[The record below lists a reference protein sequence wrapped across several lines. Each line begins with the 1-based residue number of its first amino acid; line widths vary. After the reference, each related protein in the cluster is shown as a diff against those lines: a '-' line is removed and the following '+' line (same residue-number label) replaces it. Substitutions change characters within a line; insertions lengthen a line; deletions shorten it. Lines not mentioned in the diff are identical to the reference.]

1 MPNNIKPFEEL
12 TLADDFMFYQVMQDD
27 EICIGVL
34 ERLLKIQIDH
44 IERQELQKEIKPYYQ
59 SKYIKLDVY
68 VKNDNRVYDIE
79 IQNEDMDE
87 LPKRVRYYQS
97 MIDSNELLK
106 GMEYRKLP
114 ESIIIFI
121 CTGDPFGKG
130 FPQYT
135 FKNICLEEKD
145 VVLKDESTKYFF
157 NSDAADKVTDIEIRS
172 FLDYIKNKRPT
183 DSFTNTIDLAVK
195 KVKEDESLRGIYMC
209 EPIRIQDAKWAARV
223 EDARN
228 FLRMN
233 VLTIEQIA
241 QGTNLPLRKV
251 QELAE
256 EIAKEKDC
264 PSGQS

>member
-1 MPNNIKPFEEL
+1 MHNNIKPFEEL
-12 TLADDFMFYQVMQDD
+12 SLADDFMFYQVMQDD

-34 ERLLKIQIDH
+34 ERLLKINIDH

-68 VKNDNRVYDIE
+68 VKNEDKVYDIE
-79 IQNEDMDE
+79 IQNEEMDE

-130 FPQYT
+130 FPQYS
-135 FKNICLEEKD
+135 FKNICLEEKEL
-145 VVLKDESTKYFF
+145 VLQDESTKYFF
-157 NSDAADKVTDIEIRS
+157 NSDAADKATDIEIRS

-183 DSFTNTIDLAVK
+183 DSFTTTIDLAVK

-223 EDARN
+223 EAAKKL
-228 FLRMN
+228 LRMN
-233 VLTIEQIA
+233 VLAHDQIA
-241 QGTNLPLRKV
+241 QAMDLPLKKV

-256 EIAKEKDC
+256 EVAAENAQQK
-264 PSGQS
+264 

>member
-27 EICIGVL
+27 KICIGVL
-34 ERLLKIQIDH
+34 ERLLKIDIDH

-68 VKNDNRVYDIE
+68 VKNDNKIYDIE

-97 MIDSNELLK
+97 MIDANELLK

-121 CTGDPFGKG
+121 CTSDPFGKEL
-130 FPQYT
+130 PQYT
-135 FKNICLEEKD
+135 FKNVCMEEKK
-145 VVLKDESTKYFF
+145 LILQDESTKYFF
-157 NSDAADKVTDIEIRS
+157 NVKAADKVEDIEIRA
-172 FLDYIKNKRPT
+172 FLDYINTKKPT
-183 DSFTNTIDLAVK
+183 DSFTQEIDAAVNTVK
-195 KVKEDESLRGIYMC
+195 QNEALRGIYMC

-223 EDARN
+223 EAAKN
-228 FLRMN
+228 LLRIG
-233 VLTIEQIA
+233 LGTHEQIA
-241 QGTNLPLRKV
+241 QVQDLPLKKV

-256 EIAKEKDC
+256 EVAAENENK
-264 PSGQS
+264 

>member
-1 MPNNIKPFEEL
+1 MANNIKPFEEL

-34 ERLLKIQIDH
+34 ERLLKINIDH

-68 VKNDNRVYDIE
+68 VKNEDKVYDIE

-130 FPQYT
+130 FPQYS
-135 FKNICLEEKD
+135 FKNICLEEKEL
-145 VVLKDESTKYFF
+145 VLQDESTKYFF
-157 NSDAADKVTDIEIRS
+157 NSDAADKATDIEIRS

-183 DSFTNTIDLAVK
+183 DSFTTTIDLAVK

-223 EDARN
+223 EAAKKL
-228 FLRMN
+228 LRMN
-233 VLTIEQIA
+233 VLAHDQIA
-241 QGTNLPLRKV
+241 QAMDLPLKKV

-256 EIAKEKDC
+256 EVAAENAQQK
-264 PSGQS
+264 

>member
-34 ERLLKIQIDH
+34 ERLLKINIDH

-68 VKNDNRVYDIE
+68 VKNDNKIYDIE

-106 GMEYRKLP
+106 GMEYRMLP

-135 FKNICLEEKD
+135 FKNICLEEKCL
-145 VVLKDESTKYFF
+145 VLNDESTKYFF
-157 NSDAADKVTDIEIRS
+157 NSDAADKVQDIEIRS

-183 DSFTNTIDLAVK
+183 DNFTHTIDLAVK
-195 KVKEDESLRGIYMC
+195 KVKTDESLRGIYMC

-223 EDARN
+223 EAAKN
-228 FLRMN
+228 WLRMGQ
-233 VLTIEQIA
+233 VTHEQIA
-241 QGTNLPLRKV
+241 QAENLPLKKV
-251 QELAE
+251 KELAE
-256 EIAKEKDC
+256 EIAAEKK
-264 PSGQS
+264 Q

>member
-34 ERLLKIQIDH
+34 ERLLKIEIDH

-68 VKNDNRVYDIE
+68 VKNDDKVYDIE

-97 MIDSNELLK
+97 MIDANELLK
-106 GMEYRKLP
+106 GMEYRMLP

-121 CTGDPFGKG
+121 CTSDPFGKG
-130 FPQYT
+130 LPQYT
-135 FKNICLEEKD
+135 FKNVCIEENH
-145 VVLKDESTKYFF
+145 LILQDESTKYFF
-157 NSDAADKVTDIEIRS
+157 NSDAADKAPDIEIRA

-195 KVKEDESLRGIYMC
+195 KVKTDESLRGIYMC

-223 EDARN
+223 EAAKN
-228 FLRMN
+228 LLRIG
-233 VLTIEQIA
+233 LGTHEQIA
-241 QGTNLPLRKV
+241 QVQDLPLKKV
-251 QELAE
+251 QELAQ
-256 EIAKEKDC
+256 EIANEKELQDKK
-264 PSGQS
+264 

>member
-34 ERLLKIQIDH
+34 ERLLKINIDH

-68 VKNDNRVYDIE
+68 VKNEDKVYDIE

-106 GMEYRKLP
+106 GMEYR
-114 ESIIIFI
+114 IIFI

-135 FKNICLEEKD
+135 FKNICLEEKE
-145 VVLKDESTKYFF
+145 LILNDESTKYFF
-157 NSDAADKVTDIEIRS
+157 NSDAADKAEDIEIRS

-183 DSFTNTIDLAVK
+183 DNFTHTIDLAVK
-195 KVKEDESLRGIYMC
+195 KVKTDESLRGIYMC

-223 EDARN
+223 EAAKN
-228 FLRMN
+228 WLRMGN
-233 VLTIEQIA
+233 VTHEQIA
-241 QGTNLPLRKV
+241 QAEDLPLKKV
-251 QELAE
+251 KELAE
-256 EIAKEKDC
+256 EIAAEKK
-264 PSGQS
+264 Q

>member
-34 ERLLKIQIDH
+34 ERLLKIEIDH

-59 SKYIKLDVY
+59 TKYIKLDVY
-68 VKNDNRVYDIE
+68 VKNDDKIYDIE

-130 FPQYT
+130 LPQYS
-135 FKNICLEEKD
+135 FKNVCLEERE
-145 VVLKDESTKYFF
+145 LILQDESTKYFF
-157 NSDAADKVTDIEIRS
+157 NSDAAEKAQDIEIRS

-183 DSFTNTIDLAVK
+183 DSFTNTIDLAVQ
-195 KVKEDESLRGIYMC
+195 KVKKDESLRGIYMC

-223 EDARN
+223 ESAKN
-228 FLRMN
+228 FIRMKVN
-233 VLTIEQIA
+233 TLEQIA

-256 EIAKEKDC
+256 EIAAEK
-264 PSGQS
+264 QSQEE

>member
-34 ERLLKIQIDH
+34 ERLLKIEIDH

-59 SKYIKLDVY
+59 TKYIKLDVY
-68 VKNDNRVYDIE
+68 VKNDDKIYDIE

-106 GMEYRKLP
+106 GMEYRLLP

-130 FPQYT
+130 FAQYT
-135 FKNICLEEKD
+135 FKNICLEEKEL
-145 VVLKDESTKYFF
+145 VLKDESTKYFF
-157 NSDAADKVTDIEIRS
+157 NANAADKATDIEIRA

-183 DSFTNTIDLAVK
+183 NSFTNTIDLAVN
-195 KVKEDESLRGIYMC
+195 KVKMDEFLKGVYMC

-223 EDARN
+223 ESARN
-228 FLRMN
+228 FIRMN
-233 VLTIEQIA
+233 KLTLEDIA
-241 QGTNLPLRKV
+241 QGTDLPLRKV
-251 QELAE
+251 QELAQE
-256 EIAKEKDC
+256 VATEKEQKEKE
-264 PSGQS
+264 

>member
-34 ERLLKIQIDH
+34 ERLLKIEIDH

-59 SKYIKLDVY
+59 TKYIKLDVY
-68 VKNDNRVYDIE
+68 VKNDDKIYDIE

-106 GMEYRKLP
+106 GMEYRLLP

-130 FPQYT
+130 FAQYS
-135 FKNICLEEKD
+135 FKNICMEEKEL
-145 VVLKDESTKYFF
+145 VLQDESTKYFF
-157 NSDAADKVTDIEIRS
+157 NSDAADKASDIEIRS

-223 EDARN
+223 GDAKN
-228 FLRMN
+228 LLRMG
-233 VLTIEQIA
+233 LGTHEQVA
-241 QGTNLPLRKV
+241 QATDLPLKKI

-256 EIAKEKDC
+256 EIAAEKK
-264 PSGQS
+264 QSIVTA

>member
-34 ERLLKIQIDH
+34 ERLLKIEIDH

-59 SKYIKLDVY
+59 TKYIKLDVY
-68 VKNDNRVYDIE
+68 VKNDDKIYDIE

-106 GMEYRKLP
+106 GMEYRLLP

-130 FPQYT
+130 FAQYT
-135 FKNICLEEKD
+135 FKNVCLEEKEL
-145 VVLKDESTKYFF
+145 VLKDESTKYFF
-157 NSDAADKVTDIEIRS
+157 NSDAADKASDIAIRS
-172 FLDYIKNKRPT
+172 FLGYIKNKRPT
-183 DSFTNTIDLAVK
+183 DNFTNTIDLAVK

-209 EPIRIQDAKWAARV
+209 EPLRIQDAKWAARV
-223 EDARN
+223 EDAKN
-228 FLRMN
+228 FIRMKVN
-233 VLTIEQIA
+233 TLEQIA

-256 EIAKEKDC
+256 EVAAEK
-264 PSGQS
+264 QSQEE